1 MIEYPVIIVYP
12 ALAWDVA
19 KKERKMNVAFRG
31 RWSEVKT

>member
-12 ALAWDVA
+12 ALTWDVA
-19 KKERKMNVAFRG
+19 KKERKNERGFRG